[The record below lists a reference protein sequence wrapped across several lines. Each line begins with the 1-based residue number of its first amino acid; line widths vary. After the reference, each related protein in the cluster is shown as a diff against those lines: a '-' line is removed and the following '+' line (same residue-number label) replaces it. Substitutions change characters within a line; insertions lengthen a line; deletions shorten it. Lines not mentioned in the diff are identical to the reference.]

1 MSHSNWLGVVSRSH
15 LSQTE
20 GAESWWCL
28 PPTAA
33 PGDRILFY
41 CPRSLS
47 TVKQGIFSEA
57 EVLSSPAQTRAENC
71 NCASYGTT
79 RLLYVEIRIVECFA
93 RSLTA
98 AQMKQNVA
106 LSRSEPVRKNFQ
118 GTAFKLDTGIFEQM
132 KSALTALKLI
142 NSNA

>member
-28 PPTAA
+28 PHTAA

-47 TVKQGIFSEA
+47 AEKQGIFSEA
-57 EVLSSPAQTRAENC
+57 EVLSSPSPTRAENC
-71 NCASYGTT
+71 NCATYGTT
-79 RLLYVEIRIVECFA
+79 RLHYVEIRIIECFA

-118 GTAFKLDTGIFEQM
+118 GTAFKLETRIFEQM
-132 KSALTALKLI
+132 KSALTALKLT
-142 NSNA
+142 SSKV